1 MTGGF
6 GPCCDRGIGGGGSSG
21 SSSRRLHPPKL
32 PSPLTFASEPERG
45 AGGGVGGGG
54 GGGGS
59 DARRSRRWLL
69 LLCGD
74 GSDPNKFLPPKTVSW
89 AHLFRPVATQDISR
103 EVVFTHRNELLHDPL
118 EPSHPQNASWE
129 LVSTVRNERHPRLK
143 SLSAL
148 PPSDR
153 PPRWKGRNC
162 LKSSW
167 RI

>member
-1 MTGGF
+1 MPGGF
-6 GPCCDRGIGGGGSSG
+6 GPCYDRVIVGDG
-21 SSSRRLHPPKL
+21 SSSSRLLRPPKL
-32 PSPLTFASEPERG
+32 PSPLAFASEQERG

-54 GGGGS
+54 CGGGGS

-89 AHLFRPVATQDISR
+89 EHLFRPVATQNISW
-103 EVVFTHRNELLHDPL
+103 EVLFTYGNELLHDPR
-118 EPSHPQNASWE
+118 EPSLRQNASWE
-129 LVSTVRNERHPRLK
+129 LFSTLRNERRPRLK

-153 PPRWKGRNC
+153 PARWKGRNL

-167 RI
+167 QI